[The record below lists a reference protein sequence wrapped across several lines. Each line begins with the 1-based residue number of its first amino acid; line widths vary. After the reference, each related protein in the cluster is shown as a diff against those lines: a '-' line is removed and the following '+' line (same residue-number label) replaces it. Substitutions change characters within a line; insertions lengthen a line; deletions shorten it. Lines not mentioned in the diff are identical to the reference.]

1 MNHCANNRI
10 LCNVYMCVCLKQM
23 KREIIAM
30 FGEDPH
36 KSNSYSR
43 IISEGHLERLIS
55 YMDHVSNRTYTL
67 LPTT

>member
-1 MNHCANNRI
+1 
-10 LCNVYMCVCLKQM
+10 
-23 KREIIAM
+23 M

-55 YMDHVSNRTYTL
+55 YMDHVSNRTHYYQQHKNFL
-67 LPTT
+67 SSLIVV